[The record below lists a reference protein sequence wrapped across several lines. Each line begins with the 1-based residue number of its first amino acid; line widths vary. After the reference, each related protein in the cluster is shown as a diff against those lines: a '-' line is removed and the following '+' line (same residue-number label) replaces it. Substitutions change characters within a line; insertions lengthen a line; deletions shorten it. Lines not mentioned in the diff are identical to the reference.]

1 MEEGKS
7 VKMFREHGLSI
18 WIAAFVNLAN
28 EVTDV
33 KLPYKVESNCTIAM
47 NKVRGSLLA
56 TKVVG

>member
-1 MEEGKS
+1 
-7 VKMFREHGLSI
+7 MFREHGLSI